1 MNPKF
6 TSLNLVT
13 RQQEDDV
20 FQLISRLI
28 RALRSPRIAIDER
41 HTPRLHARFLINLL
55 SRYKRKAAAAPE
67 QHQNNNSPS
76 AVRWPNQSTPP
87 QWTELPEDNRNSNL
101 YYTAHEKEV
110 EQTGD
115 TEFADFD
122 FAGMEY
128 EEDVLGALRLLAK
141 PEYWR
146 DMMTPGFVFFELD
159 QHVYLTRNFDRLQWW
174 QPARKQEIQDASYL
188 LNVNTIPS
196 A

>member
-1 MNPKF
+1 M
-6 TSLNLVT
+6 
-13 RQQEDDV
+13 
-20 FQLISRLI
+20 
-28 RALRSPRIAIDER
+28 
-41 HTPRLHARFLINLL
+41 
-55 SRYKRKAAAAPE
+55 
-67 QHQNNNSPS
+67 
-76 AVRWPNQSTPP
+76 RWPNQSTPP

-159 QHVYLTRNFDRLQWW
+159 QHVYLTRNFDRLQW
-174 QPARKQEIQDASYL
+174 
-188 LNVNTIPS
+188 
-196 A
+196 